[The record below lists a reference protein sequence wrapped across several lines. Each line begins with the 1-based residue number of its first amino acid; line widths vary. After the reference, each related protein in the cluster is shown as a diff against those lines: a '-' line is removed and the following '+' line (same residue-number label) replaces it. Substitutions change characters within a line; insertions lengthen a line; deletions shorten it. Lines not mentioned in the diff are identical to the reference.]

1 MKRKEPMTLAEMAAR
16 AASTTSGIACPKCNC
31 RDFRTYKTTRGVT
44 SVFRYKAC
52 RHCGHKVLTTSQ
64 TSERV
69 IRDIEQAEDVAPIE
83 NDIL

>member
-16 AASTTSGIACPKCNC
+16 AAGVRGVECPKCAC
-31 RDFRTYKTTRGVT
+31 RDFRTYKTIQGAAV
-44 SVFRYKAC
+44 VFRYKAC
-52 RHCGHKVLTTSQ
+52 RHCGHKLLTTSQ

-69 IRDIEQAEDVAPIE
+69 IRDIERPGDDEPIE